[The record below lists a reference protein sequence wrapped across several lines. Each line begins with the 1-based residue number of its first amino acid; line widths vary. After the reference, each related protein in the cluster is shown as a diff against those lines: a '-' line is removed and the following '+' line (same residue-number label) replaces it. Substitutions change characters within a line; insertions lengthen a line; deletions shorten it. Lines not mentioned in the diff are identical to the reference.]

1 MAQRSR
7 SIGSIR
13 RELVIKSRESALAA
27 IRAFNDP
34 QVTFKSETYIV
45 LMMIA
50 WIYLLHAHYRGQGI
64 DYRYYRQG
72 PKRRIFNRTRR
83 GAYKHWELDR
93 CLNEKRCP
101 LDRDTKNNLRFLI
114 GLRNEIEHQMTLS
127 LDDYLSGRY
136 QACAI
141 NFNHYLKKL
150 FGDKLGIDNQLTYSI
165 QFMYMTQEQISGPV
179 PEAKIPARLRAYII
193 EFDGALTRNEYNS
206 PRYSFRMI
214 FMQKLVNRPGQADR
228 VVEFIDPKSKLAKK
242 IGKEYWVQKLVEKPK
257 FRPKDVVSAVHAAG
271 FRQFRIQ
278 PEHVAMW
285 RNEDAKNPNKG
296 YGVDVQGTWYWYQNW
311 IDYCIELCEK
321 AGDKY
326 R

>member
-1 MAQRSR
+1 MSKRYR

-13 RELVIKSRESALAA
+13 RELVVKSRESALAA
-27 IRAFNDP
+27 IRTFNDP
-34 QVTFKSETYIV
+34 QVMFKSETYIV

-50 WIYLLHAHYRGQGI
+50 WTYLLHAYYRRQDI
-64 DYRYYRQG
+64 DYRYYQTG
-72 PKRRIFNRTRR
+72 PKRKIFDRTRR
-83 GAYKHWELDR
+83 GDYKYWELER

-150 FGDKLGIDNQLTYSI
+150 FGDKLGIDNNLTYSI
-165 QFMYMTQEQISGPV
+165 QFMYLTEEQVSGPS
-179 PEAKIPARLRAYII
+179 PETKIPPRLKAYIA
-193 EFDGALTRNEYNS
+193 EFDGALTNAEYNN
-206 PRYSFRMI
+206 PHYSFRML
-214 FMQKLVNRPGQADR
+214 FKRKLVNRPGQADR
-228 VVEFIDPKSKLAKK
+228 VVEFIDPNSELA
-242 IGKEYWVQKLVEKPK
+242 GTVEKEHWVQKDVEKPK
-257 FRPKDVVSAVHAAG
+257 FKPKDVVAEVQAAG
-271 FRQFRIQ
+271 FRRFRINA
-278 PEHVAMW
+278 EHIAMW
-285 RNEDAKNPNKG
+285 REEDAKNPERN
-296 YGVDVQGTWYWYQNW
+296 YGVDVQGTWYWYRNW
-311 IDYCIELCEK
+311 IDHCIELCEK